1 MSEQPHRNGEWGQAR
16 ASSRP
21 SLHAHQKGEKAGCW
35 EAPPGGG
42 TGIAGI
48 WRAVEKNLG
57 DGHLPCPRGTI
68 GGCRQRARETGSPI
82 TAAFS
87 GEEDGGGHW
96 LKVRWCLTRP
106 QRQ

>member
-1 MSEQPHRNGEWGQAR
+1 MTGSRGRQEQAAGCHFTPPRRGV
-16 ASSRP
+16 
-21 SLHAHQKGEKAGCW
+21 EKAGCW

-48 WRAVEKNLG
+48 WRAMEKNLG

-68 GGCRQRARETGSPI
+68 GGCRQRARETGSRI
-82 TAAFS
+82 TATFS
-87 GEEDGGGHW
+87 GEERGGGHW
-96 LKVRWCLTRP
+96 LKVRGCLTRP